1 MSIPTSPG
9 DASEENLSPEK
20 SKQES
25 SSTEEKEKPSEDGRE
40 RIFQSFVKKE
50 SSGDSEVDE
59 SQDQFQDF
67 ARKFVSEFIKQGGSV
82 GTINFQAGGVHVDG
96 SFYNSGQFVG
106 GHQANHSQRSSG
118 VSSRQH
124 PKTSGGFDY
133 TVIPLSER
141 AECWFGKHQAPHYR
155 SLMIAMAFLNGS
167 DCQSIITLSEKIESE
182 IRLKSGKES
191 QELDD
196 ETLKFKILGFKK
208 RLGVVLAHTQYIS
221 ENKEFG
227 SHSFEIALFNDSD
240 FQGALLRYFWQEEDY
255 YWRII
260 LGCLVE
266 FVSTQRS
273 QTKVRLAA
281 ALSESCKYRFD
292 IVREIV
298 LLPWA
303 KADHPSLRSLAA
315 LSLSITALGGDEIA
329 HQQARNLLAHWSTL
343 KNSSNLRRT
352 SIEAYSLY
360 VGLKFTDDA
369 FGRFLKIVKS
379 NTIDL
384 FSDIL
389 EGIVILFRM
398 SESIPDNRLLILKH
412 LEVWL
417 GYHRRDSPYEMAA
430 LVTWGIMKTSETS
443 VDGFTCKR
451 LPTLFWLAKTDEKTS
466 QVVSSL
472 IRSSLNLKL
481 TRSLIMKELG
491 FWFAL
496 VEQNSELRQPL
507 GKIITRIMKH
517 GNSKERLRLKDYLN
531 RWATKGNSYALT
543 MLAFLRQ
550 KGLTE

>member
-1 MSIPTSPG
+1 MSISPPPS
-9 DASEENLSPEK
+9 DANKENLSPEQ

-25 SSTEEKEKPSEDGRE
+25 LSTEEKETPSEDERK

-59 SQDQFQDF
+59 SQGQFQDF

-82 GTINFQAGGVHVDG
+82 GTINFQAGGVHIDG
-96 SFYNSGQFVG
+96 SFHNDGQFVVG
-106 GHQANHSQRSSG
+106 NQANHSQSSSG
-118 VSSRQH
+118 VSSGQH
-124 PKTSGGFDY
+124 SGTSEEFNY
-133 TVIPLSER
+133 TVMDLSER

-167 DCQSIITLSEKIESE
+167 DCQSIMTLSEKIEIE
-182 IRLKSGKES
+182 ISSKSGKSS

-196 ETLKFKILGFKK
+196 ETLKFKTLGFKK
-208 RLGVVLAHTQYIS
+208 RLRVVLAHTQDIFES
-221 ENKEFG
+221 KEFG
-227 SHSFEIALFNDSD
+227 SHLFEIALFNDVD

-260 LGCLVE
+260 LSCLVE
-266 FVSTQRS
+266 FGSTQGS

-292 IVREIV
+292 MVREMV

-303 KADHPSLRSLAA
+303 KADNPSSRSLAA
-315 LSLSITALGGDEIA
+315 LSLSITALGDDEFA
-329 HQQARNLLAHWSTL
+329 PQQARNLLAHWSTL

-360 VGLKFTDDA
+360 VGLKFLDDV
-369 FGRFLKIVKS
+369 FEKFLKIVKS
-379 NTIDL
+379 NTIGL

-412 LEVWL
+412 LEMWL
-417 GYHRRDSPYEMAA
+417 RYHRRDSPYEMAA

-481 TRSLIMKELG
+481 ARSSIMKELE

-496 VEQNSELRQPL
+496 VEQNS
-507 GKIITRIMKH
+507 
-517 GNSKERLRLKDYLN
+517 
-531 RWATKGNSYALT
+531 
-543 MLAFLRQ
+543 
-550 KGLTE
+550 

>member
-1 MSIPTSPG
+1 MSIAPSPG

-25 SSTEEKEKPSEDGRE
+25 SSTEEKAKPSEDERE

-50 SSGDSEVDE
+50 SSGGEVDK

-82 GTINFQAGGVHVDG
+82 GTINFQAGGIHVDG

-106 GHQANHSQRSSG
+106 GNQANLGQGSSG
-118 VSSRQH
+118 VFPGQH
-124 PKTSGGFDY
+124 SGTSEEFDY
-133 TVIPLSER
+133 TAIPLSER
-141 AECWFGKHQAPHYR
+141 VECWLGKHQAPHYR

-167 DCQSIITLSEKIESE
+167 DCQSIITLSEKIEAE
-182 IRLKSGKES
+182 IRSKSGKES

-196 ETLKFKILGFKK
+196 ETLKFKMLGFKK
-208 RLGVVLAHTQYIS
+208 RLRVVLAHTQDIS
-221 ENKEFG
+221 ESREFG
-227 SHSFEIALFNDSD
+227 SHSFEIALFNDAD
-240 FQGALLRYFWQEEDY
+240 FQGALLKYFWQEEDY

-260 LGCLVE
+260 LDCLVE
-266 FVSTQRS
+266 FVSTQGS

-292 IVREIV
+292 IVREMV

-303 KADHPSLRSLAA
+303 KADYPSLRSLAA
-315 LSLSITALGGDEIA
+315 LSLSITALDDSEIA

-360 VGLKFTDDA
+360 VGLKFPDEA
-369 FGRFLKIVKS
+369 FDKFLKIVKS
-379 NTIDL
+379 NTFGL

-389 EGIVILFRM
+389 EGIVILFKM

-412 LEVWL
+412 LEMWL

-443 VDGFTCKR
+443 VDGFICKR
-451 LPTLFWLAKTDEKTS
+451 LPTLFWLAKTDGKTS

-472 IRSSLNLKL
+472 IRSSLDLKL
-481 TRSLIMKELG
+481 TRSLIMKELEL
-491 FWFAL
+491 WFAL

-507 GKIITRIMKH
+507 GKIIARIMKH

-543 MLAFLRQ
+543 MLAFLQQ